1 MGATSRSL
9 LRIVFACPREALD
22 VALMQ
27 TMGPAVQAAAPATS
41 EAGCGVTVGE
51 GEPFQVLQRR
61 AGRLPGTMRSSW
73 HPLARYFCEELFIVD
88 IYA

>member
-9 LRIVFACPREALD
+9 LCIAFACLREALE

-27 TMGPAVQAAAPATS
+27 TMALCLRPPYPPPRKS
-41 EAGCGVTVGE
+41 GCGVTVGE
-51 GEPFQVLQRR
+51 GEPSYVLQRS
-61 AGRLPGTMRSSW
+61 AGRLPRTMRSSW
-73 HPLARYFCEELFIVD
+73 HPLARCFCEELFIVD